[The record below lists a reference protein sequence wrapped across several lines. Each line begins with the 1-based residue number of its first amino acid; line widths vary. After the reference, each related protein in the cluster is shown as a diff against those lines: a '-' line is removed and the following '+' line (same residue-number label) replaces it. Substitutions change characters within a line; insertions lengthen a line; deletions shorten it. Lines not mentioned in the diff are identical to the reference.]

1 MKLKKLL
8 PLVLGGMIT
17 VGALGGGL
25 MVSIGNA
32 AENKQPQS
40 QNQTCQTEDKDGMM
54 KHADMTNS
62 DTDMIK
68 QCSGGMQQPE
78 MQNRMK
84 EMMQQP
90 EMQAAIKAM
99 MQQDA
104 QFHQMMLDLVN
115 SVETPENHDH
125 GAISSQPATNDDE
138 HAKHHM

>member
-1 MKLKKLL
+1 MKFKKLL

-17 VGALGGGL
+17 AAIFGGVL
-25 MVSIGNA
+25 MFSAVNA
-32 AENKQPQS
+32 AENKQPQT
-40 QNQTCQTEDKDGMM
+40 QNQTCQTENKDGKAEDKGGMM
-54 KHADMTNS
+54 NSSSDML
-62 DTDMIK
+62 K
-68 QCSGGMQQPE
+68 QCSEGLQQPE

-115 SVETPENHDH
+115 SVETPESHEY
-125 GAISSQPATNDDE
+125 GAVTQPAAEDDE
-138 HAKHHM
+138 HANHHI